1 MVTIT
6 NGKDVFTVT
15 NGAFNAIYKK
25 QGFTVY
31 DQSKNEKPKHESA
44 SEASEMTDDEFVE
57 HLEEKPL
64 NNWNKTAVKRY
75 AEIFGI
81 DISGTRNI
89 DEARDVI
96 RQFKSEE
103 EDV

>member
-6 NGKDVFTVT
+6 NGKDIFTVT

-31 DQSKNEKPKHESA
+31 DQSNKEKPKHEY
-44 SEASEMTDDEFVE
+44 ASEMTDDEFVE

-64 NNWNKTAVKRY
+64 NNWNKTDVKRY

-81 DISGTRNI
+81 DISGTKNI
-89 DEARDVI
+89 DEARDII
-96 RQFKSEE
+96 REFKSEE
-103 EDV
+103 EDA

>member
-31 DQSKNEKPKHESA
+31 DPSKNVKPKYETV
-44 SEASEMTDDEFVE
+44 SEMTDDEFVE

-64 NNWNKTAVKRY
+64 NKWNKTEVKRY
-75 AEIFGI
+75 AEVFGI
-81 DISGTRNI
+81 DISGTKSI
-89 DEARDVI
+89 AEARDVI

-103 EDV
+103 EDAE